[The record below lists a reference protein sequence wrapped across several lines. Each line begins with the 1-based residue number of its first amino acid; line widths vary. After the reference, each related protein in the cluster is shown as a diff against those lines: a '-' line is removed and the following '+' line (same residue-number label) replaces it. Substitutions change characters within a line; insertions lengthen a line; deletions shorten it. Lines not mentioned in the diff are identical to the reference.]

1 MIRYTVIYEKG
12 PSSWGAYVPDLPGV
26 ISVGDSQDEV
36 KRLIQEAIEL
46 HLEGMRE
53 EGMSVP
59 QASSFAGVVKI
70 EPAARCLGDA
80 TSVIW
85 RVAANCRSR
94 YASPAINRPQSH
106 LRELRCQR
114 EFQRPHGP
122 GRNPQAMPRLP
133 RNRRTCVVPGPAR
146 PLHAWPRS
154 AQSEHPESYGGS
166 LR

>member
-1 MIRYTVIYEKG
+1 
-12 PSSWGAYVPDLPGV
+12 
-26 ISVGDSQDEV
+26 V

-85 RVAANCRSR
+85 ACCGQLPVAIRITG
-94 YASPAINRPQSH
+94 YK
-106 LRELRCQR
+106 
-114 EFQRPHGP
+114 
-122 GRNPQAMPRLP
+122 
-133 RNRRTCVVPGPAR
+133 
-146 PLHAWPRS
+146 
-154 AQSEHPESYGGS
+154 
-166 LR
+166 